1 LVLKSTNKDATSK
14 RNQLSETPSQLSTVQ
29 MKEEDLEKM
38 AKLILHDLE
47 PVKRMIA
54 DTVTS
59 MIQNARRSNH
69 MANEELY
76 QKVS

>member
-1 LVLKSTNKDATSK
+1 
-14 RNQLSETPSQLSTVQ
+14 

-69 MANEELY
+69 VANEELY

>member
-1 LVLKSTNKDATSK
+1 
-14 RNQLSETPSQLSTVQ
+14 

-47 PVKRMIA
+47 PIKRIIA

-59 MIQNARRSNH
+59 MI
-69 MANEELY
+69 
-76 QKVS
+76 

>member
-1 LVLKSTNKDATSK
+1 
-14 RNQLSETPSQLSTVQ
+14 

-47 PVKRMIA
+47 PIKRMIA

-59 MIQNARRSNH
+59 MI
-69 MANEELY
+69 
-76 QKVS
+76 

>member
-1 LVLKSTNKDATSK
+1 MVLKSTNKDATSK